1 MRIVLLLL
9 MVLPLVLHAQ
19 FTYVAD
25 QTIPV
30 RDVGGNTLAMPW
42 AGGLNAA
49 QYNTMDLNGD
59 GKDDLVLFDRM
70 ANKVITYL
78 NINNHYRYTPTY
90 ENFFPSEI
98 TNWVLLRD
106 FNCDGRKDLFTG
118 DVLGMKVYTN
128 VTPAGGNP
136 AWQQFFFF
144 PGGSGTKSPVVLTK
158 GFSGMINLQLQY
170 DDLPSISDV
179 DGDGDLDILN
189 VRFVGNGTVEFHQ
202 NFSKERYGTCDSL
215 AFERIT
221 QQWGGFTECNCGS
234 FAFNSED
241 CPPNGG
247 GRTQHAG
254 GKSLLALD
262 VDGDQDQDLIFS
274 ESSCTR
280 LYQLS
285 NTGTSENA
293 IISSSSNFPDVN
305 PVNFLVF
312 PAAFFEDVDFDGKK
326 DLIASPNIY
335 GKEFLNMN
343 LRQSNWFYK
352 NTGTNTTPNFTL
364 TKTNFLQEHMIDVGD
379 NAVPAF
385 ADYDGDGDLD
395 LFISQ
400 NGTENYVASVYL
412 YKNIGNREAPEFQLE
427 TTDYLGVSNVNL
439 FNLKLQLIDING
451 DNTIDFV
458 FTATSFQTGVTSL
471 YYVSNSS
478 TSTFNFPNPS
488 LEATGFTVS
497 RSENIHITDVNSDG
511 LPDLLVGKNNGA
523 LEYWK
528 NNGPKGSFTF
538 VLEDESFLN
547 LAITVLRQSP
557 MCATGDLDADGKVD
571 LVIGD
576 QSGVLKIIA
585 NYREAENANGAITD
599 LIFNDLVGAYIPQNM
614 GGRSWPTIANIF
626 NTNKPAIV
634 VGNILGGV
642 HVLRHDEGESLPE
655 QPVVTLY
662 PNPVEGSGILNIKL
676 DRYGYFEIFSSLGQR
691 ISDPI
696 TLQANQLNAY
706 RFSFLAKGVYL
717 FRFTANNKS
726 ITRRIVVY

>member
-1 MRIVLLLL
+1 MLQ
-9 MVLPLVLHAQ
+9 AQ
-19 FTYVAD
+19 FTYVVD
-25 QTIPV
+25 QSIPV
-30 RDVGGNTLAMPW
+30 SDGDGNSLSIPW
-42 AGGLNAA
+42 GGGLNAT
-49 QYNTMDLNGD
+49 QYNTIDLNGD
-59 GKDDLVLFDRM
+59 GNDDLVLFDRM

-78 NINNHYRYTPTY
+78 TINNQYHYTPEY
-90 ENFFPSEI
+90 EKFFPEEI

-128 VTPAGGNP
+128 QTPLGGTP
-136 AWQQFFFF
+136 SWKQFFFYS
-144 PGGSGTKSPVVLTK
+144 GGSGTKSPVVLTK

-215 AFERIT
+215 TFERIT
-221 QQWGGFTECNCGS
+221 QQWGGFTECNCGN

-262 VDGDQDQDLIFS
+262 VDGDLVQDLIFS

-293 IISSSSNFPDVN
+293 IISSTSNFPTVS

-312 PAAFFEDVDFDGKK
+312 PAAFYEDVDFDGKK
-326 DLIASPNIY
+326 DLISSPNIY

-352 NTGTNTTPNFTL
+352 NNGSNTLPDFSFS
-364 TKTNFLQEHMIDVGD
+364 KTNFLQEHMIDVGD

-385 ADYDGDGDLD
+385 ADYDGDGDQD

-412 YKNIGNREAPEFQLE
+412 YKNTGTIQDPVFQLE
-427 TTDYLGVSNVNL
+427 TENYLGISNVNL
-439 FNLKLQLIDING
+439 YNLKLQLIDING
-451 DNTIDFV
+451 DNTIDLV
-458 FTATSFQTGVTSL
+458 FSGTSLQTSVTSL
-471 YYVSNSS
+471 YYVANSS
-478 TSTFNFPNPS
+478 TDAFRFPNPI
-488 LEATGFTVS
+488 LENTGFTIS
-497 RSENIHITDVNSDG
+497 RNENIHITDVNQDG
-511 LPDLLVGKNNGA
+511 IPDLLVGKTNGA

-528 NNGPKGSFTF
+528 NIGPKGTFNFT
-538 VLEDESFLN
+538 LENDSFLN
-547 LAITVLRQSP
+547 LKVTVLRQSP
-557 MCATGDLDADGKVD
+557 MCASADLDGDGKTD
-571 LVIGD
+571 LIIGD
-576 QSGVLKIIA
+576 QSGVLKIVS
-585 NYREAENANGAITD
+585 NYRQAENADNAATD
-599 LIFNDLVGAYIPQNM
+599 LVFNALFGAYLPQNL
-614 GGRSWPTIANIF
+614 GGRSWPTVVNIF

-642 HVLRHDEGESLPE
+642 QVLRHDEGESLPE
-655 QPVVTLY
+655 NPVVNIY
-662 PNPVEGSGILNIKL
+662 PNPVERSGILNVKL
-676 DRYGYFEIFSSLGQR
+676 DRFGYFEIFSALGQR
-691 ISDPI
+691 ISDPLA
-696 TLQANQLNAY
+696 LQANQVNAFQ
-706 RFSFLAKGVYL
+706 FSFLAKGVYL